1 MRALSLSKEKDVDT
15 PPNAREPLSQRQCI
29 RDAYLLGRV
38 LAKARPRSIRED
50 NNFDLDEYLGPI
62 RLAQLVKAL
71 EEGNR
76 TITSAI
82 LRGWGVR

>member
-1 MRALSLSKEKDVDT
+1 MDT
-15 PPNAREPLSQRQCI
+15 SPNVGESVSQRQCI

-38 LAKARPRSIRED
+38 LAKARPRAIRED
-50 NNFDLDEYLGPI
+50 NNLDLDEYLGPI

-76 TITSAI
+76 TVTSAI